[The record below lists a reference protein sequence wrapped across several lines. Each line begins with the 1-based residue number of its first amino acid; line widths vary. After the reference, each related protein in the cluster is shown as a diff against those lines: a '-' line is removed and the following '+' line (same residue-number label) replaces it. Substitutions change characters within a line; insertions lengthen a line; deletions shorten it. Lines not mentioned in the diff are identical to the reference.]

1 MIKRQDVSIYLFDL
15 IRTSSVPYALMRDI
29 ERTLNDQESKD
40 FDLAVEMKN
49 INQIKQLFSNDT
61 NINVIYTNRR
71 SYCLSIGM
79 VLKLKDGFSFFSV
92 DLIHKFSIYGV
103 DFFDM
108 KMVLADH
115 TEQYLFHGRT
125 INILSSRMN
134 SAVKTVPE
142 CFFSYIERNITTEE
156 REFIQSYLLP
166 NFMMKDYPNSNPKFQ
181 LKTHSILMNSVKILR
196 HVFQEFFGYYAR
208 TKFFSIA
215 VLGPDGAGKSTVIDS
230 IFSEISKAFVQS
242 QNIHLKPNL
251 FFNRRYEKRGVVTDP
266 HSKSQRGIF
275 LSLIKIILW
284 LIELT
289 YFNHFT
295 KRQNQ
300 TLVIFDRFLSD
311 VLVDPCR
318 YRIKK
323 MSVFLNLCKL
333 FPPDL
338 TIILVADANIIYGRK
353 QETTFS
359 VLERSLLEY
368 SQLNHKLGSPTLTVN
383 NEYDLDDAVLK
394 IYNYLFERRF

>member
-1 MIKRQDVSIYLFDL
+1 
-15 IRTSSVPYALMRDI
+15 MRDI

-40 FDLAVEMKN
+40 FDLAVETKN
-49 INQIKQLFSNDT
+49 ISQIKQLFSNDT
-61 NINVIYTNRR
+61 NINVIYTNSR

-79 VLKLKDGFSFFSV
+79 ILKLNDEFSFFSV

-108 KMVLADH
+108 KTVLTDH
-115 TEQYLFHGRT
+115 TEQYQFHGRI
-125 INILSSRMN
+125 INILSSQMN
-134 SAVKTVPE
+134 AAVKTMPA
-142 CFFSYIERNITTEE
+142 CFFNYIEQNITAGE
-156 REFIQSYLLP
+156 REFIQSHLLP
-166 NFMMKDYPNSNPKFQ
+166 NFIMKDYPHSNPKFQ
-181 LKTHSILMNSVKILR
+181 LKTHSILINSVKILR

-242 QNIHLKPNL
+242 QTIHLKPKL

-266 HSKSQRGIF
+266 HSKPHRGIF
-275 LSLIKIILW
+275 LSLIKIFLW
-284 LIELT
+284 LIELL
-289 YFNHFT
+289 YFHHFT

-318 YRIKK
+318 YRFKK

-359 VLERSLLEY
+359 VLERSLVEY

-383 NEYDLDDAVLK
+383 NKYDLDYAVLK
-394 IYNYLFERRF
+394 IYDYLFERRF